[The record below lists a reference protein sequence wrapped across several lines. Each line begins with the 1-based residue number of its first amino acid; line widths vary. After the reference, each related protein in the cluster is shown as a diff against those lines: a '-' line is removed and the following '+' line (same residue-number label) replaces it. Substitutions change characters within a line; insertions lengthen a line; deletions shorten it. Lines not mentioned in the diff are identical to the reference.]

1 MLICYTFSFM
11 ATTKVHRKKSCNR
24 RKKCGNK
31 TIRKYKGGVTFNSTI
46 GDSSAYTYVL
56 DKYDVQPDRA
66 PLLFDSRL
74 QTGLPYQ
81 VAGKRA
87 HKKRSAK
94 RRKMKG
100 GVSLLLGST
109 ENTNAPLAFGTTSG
123 AQWMTNEI
131 GAVKQPIGAYL
142 GSGRVQSNLV

>member
-11 ATTKVHRKKSCNR
+11 VATKVHRKKSCKR
-24 RKKCGNK
+24 RKKCANK
-31 TIRKYKGGVTFNSTI
+31 TIRKYKGGVSFNSVI

-87 HKKRSAK
+87 NKKRSAK
-94 RRKMKG
+94 RRRMKG
-100 GVSLLLGST
+100 GASFLLGST
-109 ENTNAPLAFGTTSG
+109 DNLNAPLAFGTTMG
-123 AQWMTNEI
+123 AKWITNEI
-131 GAVKQPIGAYL
+131 DAVKHPVGAYL
-142 GSGRVQSNLV
+142 DSGRVQSSLV